1 MKRASCSACL
11 LNLSSRVPE
20 PNRHAEDWFVTHSP
34 LSKGDSFRN
43 SYLMWVKQEV
53 TKFTGERI
61 FLHQLILHY
70 PRGILTDASPQRV
83 VPDEVPQDLLVGRTL
98 RTDQAICWHIADDL
112 GDKQTSCYHLTS
124 RYIKGRYHTAKSSMG
139 WHTVSCPQTIIQ
151 RLKNRTCR
159 TEIHNWEEYEIQL
172 AKKSLQVLVYGADF
186 LPKPIALLGNYGSL
200 WPFLTR
206 ACY

>member
-1 MKRASCSACL
+1 
-11 LNLSSRVPE
+11 
-20 PNRHAEDWFVTHSP
+20 
-34 LSKGDSFRN
+34 
-43 SYLMWVKQEV
+43 MWVKQEV

-124 RYIKGRYHTAKSSMG
+124 RYSKGRYHTAKRSMG
-139 WHTVSCPQTIIQ
+139 WHTVSCPQTIPQ

-159 TEIHNWEEYEIQL
+159 TEIHNWEEWDSVSQKILTSISLRCRLL
-172 AKKSLQVLVYGADF
+172 AKAHCFTWQLWKSLTFPHTCLLLTKKLLNVSVYFVSISF
-186 LPKPIALLGNYGSL
+186 LISEE
-200 WPFLTR
+200 
-206 ACY
+206 